1 MKIPK
6 ITDISKWSSWSGD
19 SPKNL
24 RIWKDTGTSY
34 KPILSKI
41 EKIKYVY
48 HGTSLANAIKLLQ
61 TGVRSRADDGLNVT
75 TDLGY
80 AMTFASNAVDDDPKT
95 IVAIVAIPTNL
106 IDWKRAQMSDNADDE
121 QNAQILNNI
130 PGSKLKIIHVQ
141 HLHPI
146 PTNFLLHFPDQL
158 LSSNLTSQIVPGRKR
173 VGGIQASRPP
183 AGRQPSH

>member
-6 ITDISKWSSWSGD
+6 ITDISKWSSSWSGD
-19 SPKNL
+19 TPKNL

-48 HGTSLANAIKLLQ
+48 HGTSLANAMKLLQ
-61 TGVRSRADDGLNVT
+61 TGVKSRSDDGLNVT

-80 AMTFASNAVDDDPKT
+80 AMTYASHAVEDDPKT

-130 PGSKLKIIHVQ
+130 PGSKLKIIAVATSSQ
-141 HLHPI
+141 NLKKAQSKLQEE
-146 PTNFLLHFPDQL
+146 TN
-158 LSSNLTSQIVPGRKR
+158 NLTNLISYLFE
-173 VGGIQASRPP
+173 ASDDLK
-183 AGRQPSH
+183 

>member
-19 SPKNL
+19 TPKNL

-61 TGVRSRADDGLNVT
+61 TGVKSRADDGLNVT

-130 PGSKLKIIHVQ
+130 PGSELKIIAVATSSQ
-141 HLHPI
+141 NLKKAQSKLQEE
-146 PTNFLLHFPDQL
+146 TN
-158 LSSNLTSQIVPGRKR
+158 NLTNLISYLFE
-173 VGGIQASRPP
+173 ASDDLK
-183 AGRQPSH
+183 

>member
-6 ITDISKWSSWSGD
+6 ITDISKWSSSWSGD
-19 SPKNL
+19 TPKNL

-48 HGTSLANAIKLLQ
+48 HGTSLANAMKLLQ
-61 TGVRSRADDGLNVT
+61 TGVKSRSDDGLNVT

-80 AMTFASNAVDDDPKT
+80 AMTYASHAVEDDPKT
-95 IVAIVAIPTNL
+95 IVAIVAIPTKS

-130 PGSKLKIIHVQ
+130 PGSKLKIIAVATSSQ
-141 HLHPI
+141 NLKKAQSKLQEE
-146 PTNFLLHFPDQL
+146 TN
-158 LSSNLTSQIVPGRKR
+158 NLTNLISYLFE
-173 VGGIQASRPP
+173 ASDDLK
-183 AGRQPSH
+183 